1 MKKYKI
7 IYIVL
12 ILICIV
18 MIVTKGITVGTTI
31 KKFGSQEMANIDGD
45 YGYIDIFI
53 FNICILLA
61 IFIVSVCV
69 TFNKKNNIKFKYI
82 ILLLVF
88 ILLLWL
94 PIGMQHNMGG
104 SQLILGRE
112 TYISLINMYLFFR

>member
-31 KKFGSQEMANIDGD
+31 KEFGSQEMANIDED

-53 FNICILLA
+53 FNICIL
-61 IFIVSVCV
+61 FI
-69 TFNKKNNIKFKYI
+69 T
-82 ILLLVF
+82 LLLN
-88 ILLLWL
+88 IWLL
-94 PIGMQHNMGG
+94 PI
-104 SQLILGRE
+104 I
-112 TYISLINMYLFFR
+112 

>member
-18 MIVTKGITVGTTI
+18 MILTKGITVGTTI
-31 KKFGSQEMANIDGD
+31 KEVGSQEIANIDGD
-45 YGYIDIFI
+45 YEYIDILI
-53 FNICILLA
+53 FNIGILLA
-61 IFIVSVCV
+61 ILIVSVYV
-69 TFNKKNNIKFKYI
+69 TFNKKNIIKLKYV
-82 ILLLVF
+82 ILLCVF
-88 ILLLWL
+88 ILLLWI

-104 SQLILGRE
+104 SQITLGRE

>member
-31 KKFGSQEMANIDGD
+31 KEFGSQEMANIDGD

-61 IFIVSVCV
+61 ILIISVCV
-69 TFNKKNNIKFKYI
+69 TFNKKNTINLKYA
-82 ILLLVF
+82 ILLCVF
-88 ILLLWL
+88 ILLLWI
-94 PIGMQHNMGG
+94 PIGIQYNMGG

-112 TYISLINMYLFFR
+112 TYISLINIYLFFR

>member
-53 FNICILLA
+53 FNICILLT
-61 IFIVSVCV
+61 IFIVSVCA
-69 TFNKKNNIKFKYI
+69 TFNKKNAIKFKYV
-82 ILLLVF
+82 ILLGIF
-88 ILLLWL
+88 ILLLWIPVGIQYNL
-94 PIGMQHNMGG
+94 GG

-112 TYISLINMYLFFR
+112 TYISLINIYLFFR

>member
-1 MKKYKI
+1 MI
-7 IYIVL
+7 I
-12 ILICIV
+12 
-18 MIVTKGITVGTTI
+18 TKGITVGTTI
-31 KKFGSQEMANIDGD
+31 KEFGSQEMANIDGD

>member
-1 MKKYKI
+1 MSL
-7 IYIVL
+7 L
-12 ILICIV
+12 IR
-18 MIVTKGITVGTTI
+18 
-31 KKFGSQEMANIDGD
+31 
-45 YGYIDIFI
+45 
-53 FNICILLA
+53 
-61 IFIVSVCV
+61 
-69 TFNKKNNIKFKYI
+69 NNIKFKYI

>member
-18 MIVTKGITVGTTI
+18 MIITKGITVGTTI
-31 KKFGSQEMANIDGD
+31 KEFGSQEMANIDGD

-53 FNICILLA
+53 FNICILLE